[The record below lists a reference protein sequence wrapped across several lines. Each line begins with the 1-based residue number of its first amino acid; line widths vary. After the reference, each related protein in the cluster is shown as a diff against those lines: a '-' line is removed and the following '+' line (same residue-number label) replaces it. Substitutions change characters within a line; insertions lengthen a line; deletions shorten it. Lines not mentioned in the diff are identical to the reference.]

1 MPVAL
6 ATRATRMRHVGADQP
21 RYRHPYSGAACWL
34 VLSGLTMDVPA
45 FDWGTRA
52 NLEYRVAGRFAGI
65 HFNHGSESCLRSG
78 GLPAGAQFRYDLADC
93 GEIGRASCRERV

>member
-6 ATRATRMRHVGADQP
+6 AIRATRMRHVGADQP

-34 VLSGLTMDVPA
+34 VLSGLTMAMPA

-52 NLEYRVAGRFAGI
+52 NLEYRVAGRFAGLPSTSGI
-65 HFNHGSESCLRSG
+65 PAILALAVLSRCNHLEWARRRSG
-78 GLPAGAQFRYDLADC
+78 
-93 GEIGRASCRERV
+93 RAEQCQQ